1 MDFNPQFNALMDT
14 NDIRKFDN
22 NQNVTRFDPQYQQTV
37 PVNHIS
43 YGVGQFAPLPAMEA
57 MQPEMPVANMDM
69 AGLVTES
76 VKPKTVSGLSMDS
89 LIVKEDPQPQTE
101 EVTANADF
109 NGLVYQDTRNIGRE
123 FTVAPIPEGQERS
136 MLPKPELHL
145 NKNANN
151 ASNNNQNNNSGGK
164 KVNNWISRLIDQR
177 GVEYI
182 TGGKLT
188 ADEVGR
194 NAERIIDDMVNGKI
208 DYNVYGQYII
218 TPVIIE
224 TLINY
229 CYNKIAINN
238 AIQFSLGYTYNDYA
252 NRQAIQDPQRLQ
264 TLSGITDSM
273 YRNMTQAISIVNQDL
288 NIYNI
293 IYAKLTYLNSTK
305 NASVLFSIANE
316 LKNYQKQ
323 IKKRY

>member
-1 MDFNPQFNALMDT
+1 M
-14 NDIRKFDN
+14 
-22 NQNVTRFDPQYQQTV
+22 
-37 PVNHIS
+37 
-43 YGVGQFAPLPAMEA
+43 YGVGQFAPLPTMEA

-76 VKPKTVSGLSMDS
+76 VKPKTVGGLSMNG

-101 EVTANADF
+101 EMIANANF

-145 NKNANN
+145 NKNVNN
-151 ASNNNQNNNSGGK
+151 SNNNQNNSGGK

-177 GVEYI
+177 GADYI
-182 TGGKLT
+182 TGKLT

-194 NAERIIDDMVNGKI
+194 NAERIIDDMINGKI

-238 AIQFSLGYTYNDYA
+238 AIQFALGYTYNDYA
-252 NRQAIQDPQRLQ
+252 SKFNIQDPQRMNVINQ
-264 TLSGITDSM
+264 ITDSM

-288 NIYNI
+288 YIYNI
-293 IYAKLTYLNSTK
+293 IYNKLMILNSTK
-305 NASVLFSIANE
+305 NATVLFSISND

>member
-1 MDFNPQFNALMDT
+1 MNFT
-14 NDIRKFDN
+14 FDN
-22 NQNVTRFDPQYQQTV
+22 NQQPIINQTQYNQSMPTN
-37 PVNHIS
+37 PNNAL
-43 YGVGQFAPLPAMEA
+43 YTVGQFAPLPMGDN
-57 MQPEMPVANMDM
+57 QPNMPLANMDM
-69 AGLVTES
+69 NGLVTEAHHP
-76 VKPKTVSGLSMDS
+76 KPVSGLSMSS
-89 LIVKEDPQPQTE
+89 LVIKEEPAVNQASNTP
-101 EVTANADF
+101 ANADF
-109 NGLVYQDTRNIGRE
+109 NGLVYQDTRSIGRE

-145 NKNANN
+145 NKNVNN
-151 ASNNNQNNNSGGK
+151 SNNNQNNSGGK

-177 GVEYI
+177 GADYI
-182 TGGKLT
+182 TGKLT

-194 NAERIIDDMVNGKI
+194 NAERIIDDMINGKI

-238 AIQFSLGYTYNDYA
+238 AIQFALGYTYNDYA
-252 NRQAIQDPQRLQ
+252 SKFNIQDPQRMNVINQ
-264 TLSGITDSM
+264 ITDSM

-288 NIYNI
+288 YIYNI
-293 IYAKLTYLNSTK
+293 IYNKLMILNSTK
-305 NASVLFSIANE
+305 NATVLFSISND

>member
-1 MDFNPQFNALMDT
+1 MDFNPKFNALRDT
-14 NDIRKFDN
+14 NDIRTFDN
-22 NQNVTRFDPQYQQTV
+22 NQNVTRFDPQYQQSI
-37 PVNHIS
+37 PPANQMM
-43 YGVGQFAPLPAMEA
+43 YGVGQFAPLPTAD
-57 MQPEMPVANMDM
+57 MQPVLPTASVDM
-69 AGLVTES
+69 NGLITES
-76 VKPKTVSGLSMDS
+76 IKPKTISGLSMS
-89 LIVKEDPQPQTE
+89 NLIVKEEPQPQPE
-101 EVTANADF
+101 ETPAANVSF
-109 NGLVYQDTRNIGRE
+109 NDLVYQDTRNIGRE
-123 FTVAPIPEGQERS
+123 FTVAPMPEGQERS

-145 NKNANN
+145 NKNVNN
-151 ASNNNQNNNSGGK
+151 SNNNQNNSGGK

-177 GVEYI
+177 GADYI

-188 ADEVGR
+188 TDEVGR
-194 NAERIIDDMVNGKI
+194 NAERIIDDMINGRI

-252 NRQAIQDPQRLQ
+252 SRQNIQDPQRLY
-264 TLSGITDSM
+264 TLNEITDSM

-293 IYAKLTYLNSTK
+293 IYSKLTTLNTTK

>member
-1 MDFNPQFNALMDT
+1 MDFNPQFNTLRDT
-14 NDIRKFDN
+14 NN
-22 NQNVTRFDPQYQQTV
+22 NMGTNQGNAAYGIPHYQTSPTEAPYPQM
-37 PVNHIS
+37 S
-43 YGVGQFAPLPAMEA
+43 YGVGQFAPLPTAD
-57 MQPEMPVANMDM
+57 MQPVSPTANVDM
-69 AGLVTES
+69 NGLITES
-76 VKPKTVSGLSMDS
+76 IKPKTISGLSMS
-89 LIVKEDPQPQTE
+89 NLIVKEEPQPQPE
-101 EVTANADF
+101 ETPVASVSF
-109 NGLVYQDTRNIGRE
+109 NDLVYQDTRNIGRE

-145 NKNANN
+145 NKNVNN
-151 ASNNNQNNNSGGK
+151 SNNNQNNSGGK

-177 GVEYI
+177 GADYI

-188 ADEVGR
+188 TDEVGR
-194 NAERIIDDMVNGKI
+194 NAERIIDDMINGRI
-208 DYNVYGQYII
+208 DYNVYGQYLI

-252 NRQAIQDPQRLQ
+252 SRQNIQDPQRLY
-264 TLSGITDSM
+264 TLNEITDSM

-293 IYAKLTYLNSTK
+293 IYSKLTTLNTTK

>member
-1 MDFNPQFNALMDT
+1 MDFNPKFNALRDT
-14 NDIRKFDN
+14 NDIRTFDN

-37 PVNHIS
+37 PPANQMM
-43 YGVGQFAPLPAMEA
+43 YGVGQFAPLPTAD
-57 MQPEMPVANMDM
+57 MQPVLP
-69 AGLVTES
+69 TES
-76 VKPKTVSGLSMDS
+76 VDMNGLITESIKPKTISGLSMS
-89 LIVKEDPQPQTE
+89 NLIVKEEPQPQPE
-101 EVTANADF
+101 ETPAANVSF
-109 NGLVYQDTRNIGRE
+109 NDLVYQDTRNIGRE
-123 FTVAPIPEGQERS
+123 FTVAPMPEGQERS

-145 NKNANN
+145 NKNVNN
-151 ASNNNQNNNSGGK
+151 SNNNQNNSGGK

-177 GVEYI
+177 GADYI

-188 ADEVGR
+188 TDEVGR
-194 NAERIIDDMVNGKI
+194 NAERIIDDMINGRI

-252 NRQAIQDPQRLQ
+252 SRQNIQDPQRLY
-264 TLSGITDSM
+264 TLNEITDSM

-293 IYAKLTYLNSTK
+293 IYSKLTTLNTTK